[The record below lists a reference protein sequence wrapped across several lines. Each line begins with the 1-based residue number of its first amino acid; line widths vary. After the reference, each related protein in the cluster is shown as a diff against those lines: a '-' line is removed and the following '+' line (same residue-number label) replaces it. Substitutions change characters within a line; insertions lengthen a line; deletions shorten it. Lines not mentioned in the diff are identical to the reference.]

1 MRGRDRRP
9 RRPAQIQDPHRHRRY
24 LRGQE
29 QHGAADLT
37 VPTLAFASRVRLAF
51 ALALVALA
59 VAAPTPV
66 WAQVASVFGRY
77 HALVIGNNDY
87 RHFDKL
93 KTAVADAETVAQVLR
108 GDYGFEVRVLK
119 NATRAEIIGAFD
131 DYRARLK
138 ADDNLLVYCAG
149 HGHLEEV
156 ENRGYWLPVDVE
168 RTTTAAWIANDDITA
183 KLRSVRAQHVLV
195 VADSCYSG
203 TLTRA
208 VEIPRVAAARTEWVA
223 RMTKTRSRS
232 AFTSGGLEPVADTG
246 SGGLSVFAAAF
257 LRALHDN
264 RESVAPARALADP
277 VAAIVAL
284 NSQQTTRYAE
294 IREAASEGG
303 EFFFVRTRG
312 AASAAVAPAAAI
324 KPE

>member
-1 MRGRDRRP
+1 M
-9 RRPAQIQDPHRHRRY
+9 
-24 LRGQE
+24 
-29 QHGAADLT
+29 
-37 VPTLAFASRVRLAF
+37 PTLAFASRVRLAF

-195 VADSCYSG
+195 VANSCYSG

-246 SGGLSVFAAAF
+246 SGGLSVFAAAL